1 MAYLL
6 LMAHNLDPI
15 SQYRLVHEG
24 IRAVAA
30 RCDGAVTLD
39 MKGFDGQD
47 TAYGRRIAGVLF
59 EKLTADHPIDPKWQ
73 GELPHT
79 VVVAPGGRVVYRSD
93 GAFDPLALRKA
104 IVGYY
109 GRYYHSVA
117 GQ

>member
-1 MAYLL
+1 MVRPLPGGLTTTTTLA
-6 LMAHNLDPI
+6 PK
-15 SQYRLVHEG
+15 VEG
-24 IRAVAA
+24 IQETTTTTTAA
-30 RCDGAVTLD
+30 PKT
-39 MKGFDGQD
+39 
-47 TAYGRRIAGVLF
+47 TVLG
-59 EKLTADHPIDPKWQ
+59 EVLTKQ

-79 VVVAPGGRVVYRSD
+79 VVVAPGGRVVYRSE